1 MASPR
6 TIRVLK
12 DLKIS
17 NENDVRNYEC
27 FRYLSYYNRSVS
39 RRAHRSTP

>member
-6 TIRVLK
+6 TTRVLK

-17 NENDVRNYEC
+17 NENDVSTLL
-27 FRYLSYYNRSVS
+27 FIQQYLTDLVTYTN
-39 RRAHRSTP
+39 